1 MLGTLRAGANSPW
14 GATEST
20 SPIFTRY
27 SPQTLR
33 VVSTAASSSIWIPLA
48 VNHPVV
54 TLSLLPSGIAGFFW
68 DRRITSHVALC
79 ILVCTVAFTTLA
91 LFSPVSS
98 CLGIVF
104 GILGS
109 RPPFPVNF
117 TARSVRFI
125 FTHFRFIL
133 QSYFRCFSLRS
144 LGFLAH
150 RTCASAVASVRVLPA
165 CLYFRLI

>member
-54 TLSLLPSGIAGFFW
+54 PLSLLP
-68 DRRITSHVALC
+68 
-79 ILVCTVAFTTLA
+79 
-91 LFSPVSS
+91 
-98 CLGIVF
+98 
-104 GILGS
+104 LGS
-109 RPPFPVNF
+109 QDSFGTEGLRR
-117 TARSVRFI
+117 TLRFV
-125 FTHFRFIL
+125 
-133 QSYFRCFSLRS
+133 Y
-144 LGFLAH
+144 
-150 RTCASAVASVRVLPA
+150 
-165 CLYFRLI
+165 